1 MMKLNKFVYWLKKD
15 KVYLALFIAF
25 CVCFILDI
33 SVIIF
38 DIVEIIKTSANS
50 AALSNAFL
58 ALNIITIVL
67 NIILVIALFAVIMI
81 KGKK

>member
-15 KVYLALFIAF
+15 KAYL
-25 CVCFILDI
+25 
-33 SVIIF
+33 
-38 DIVEIIKTSANS
+38 TSANS